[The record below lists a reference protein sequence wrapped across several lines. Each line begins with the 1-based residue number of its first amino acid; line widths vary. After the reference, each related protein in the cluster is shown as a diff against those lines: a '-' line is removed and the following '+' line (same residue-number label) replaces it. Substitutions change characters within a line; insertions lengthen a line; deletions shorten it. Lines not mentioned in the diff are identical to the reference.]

1 MKSIKFSESILINK
15 EQAVVFDFTQDY
27 DNRLKWDKFLKNA
40 VLINGALTAEKGA
53 KSFCVAQNGIG
64 IESMYVTY
72 SRPRVTAVKM
82 TKGPF
87 MFSSFLGSWTFKEI
101 SEGVTEVI
109 FLYSFSLRFPFSI
122 FTLFIKNNLQKNVK
136 QRLINLKISLEQ

>member
-40 VLINGALTAEKGA
+40 VLINGALTAEKGT
-53 KSFCVAQNGIG
+53 KSFCVAQNGVG

-136 QRLINLKISLEQ
+136 QHLINLKISLEQ